1 MEELLGV
8 VGVHRDDDD
17 TAAGHRLA
25 RLQEVEKLVQAG
37 FVEVVGLAV
46 DEHGPRRR
54 IDRSRPFAGGVV
66 VGLSPVVLEGGGK
79 ALDTATAVRTARNVA
94 QREPTGWRAAV
105 LTVA

>member
-25 RLQEVEKLVQAG
+25 RLQEVEELVQAG

-66 VGLSPVVLEGGGK
+66 VGLAPVVLEGGGK

-94 QREPTGWRAAV
+94 QREPLGLRAAV